1 MSRPGPLVSVLMPT
15 YNVDRFVSTAI
26 ASVLKQ
32 TFSGWELLICDDG
45 SKDNTVEVVRAMA
58 RLDGRI
64 RVRVSRENQGVAKTR
79 QQLLELARGLLVCHV
94 DSDDW
99 IEPHALEVMVAEFAA
114 DPELALAYSDCAR
127 VNAKGELTSYRESK
141 NFTSPKMCAAMGWN
155 HLGMFRRQVA
165 IDVGGYNTLL
175 WTCSDG
181 DLWMKIAQ
189 KHKIKRVPRMLY
201 NYRSHQTNLG
211 RRSPHDCKTC
221 DKRPVCN
228 YFQGWISTVKTYNM
242 LPAEKIAALEPA

>member
-1 MSRPGPLVSVLMPT
+1 MNRPGPLVSVLMPT

-99 IEPHALEVMVAEFAA
+99 IEPHALEVME
-114 DPELALAYSDCAR
+114 
-127 VNAKGELTSYRESK
+127 
-141 NFTSPKMCAAMGWN
+141 
-155 HLGMFRRQVA
+155 
-165 IDVGGYNTLL
+165 I
-175 WTCSDG
+175 
-181 DLWMKIAQ
+181 
-189 KHKIKRVPRMLY
+189 
-201 NYRSHQTNLG
+201 G
-211 RRSPHDCKTC
+211 RAH
-221 DKRPVCN
+221 V
-228 YFQGWISTVKTYNM
+228 
-242 LPAEKIAALEPA
+242 

>member
-1 MSRPGPLVSVLMPT
+1 MSDGVSVLMPT
-15 YNVDRFVSTAI
+15 FNVDKYLATAI
-26 ASVLKQ
+26 ASVLRQ
-32 TFSGWELLICDDG
+32 SYPHWELLICDDG
-45 SKDNTVEVVRAMA
+45 SKDNTLEVARALA
-58 RLDGRI
+58 ALNPRI
-64 RVRVSRENQGVAKTR
+64 RVVANQGNQGVAKTR
-79 QQLLELARGLLVCHV
+79 QRLLEMARGDLVCHV

-114 DPELALAYSDCAR
+114 DSELALAYSDCAR
-127 VNAKGELTSYRESK
+127 VNGKGELTSYRESK

-165 IDVGGYNTLL
+165 LDEGGYNTQL

-181 DLWMKIAQ
+181 DLWMKIALT
-189 KHKIKRVPRMLY
+189 HKIKRVPKMLY

-211 RRSPHDCKTC
+211 RRSPHNCKTC

-228 YFQGWISTVKTYNM
+228 YFQGWMSTVKTYNM
-242 LPAEKIAALEPA
+242 LPAEKIAALESA